1 MKWSYFIMKKENQ
14 QLAKTKKAAQKKKE
28 ANAKLAKR
36 ISMFAIPALILIG
49 LIAWSVVQGINS
61 NPNSYK
67 LSTDSSLEIKLGDMV
82 NIDFVGSIDGVEF
95 EGGSTEGQGTALVV
109 GSKKYIDDFE
119 EQLVGAHP
127 GDEVDVNVTFP
138 EDYGKED
145 LNGKDA
151 LFKVKVNGIYVKK

>member
-1 MKWSYFIMKKENQ
+1 MKKENQ
-14 QLAKTKKAAQKKKE
+14 KLAKAQKAAQKKKE
-28 ANAKLAKR
+28 ANAKLAKN
-36 ISMFAIPALILIG
+36 IGIYLIPAILIIG
-49 LIAWSVVQGINS
+49 IIVISVIHGINS
-61 NPNSYK
+61 NPDSYT
-67 LSTDSSLEIKLGDMV
+67 LSTDTSLEIQIGDMV

-95 EGGSTEGQGTALVV
+95 EGGSTEGQGTALVI
-109 GSKKYIDDFE
+109 GAKKYIDDFE

-138 EDYGKED
+138 ENYGKEE

>member
-1 MKWSYFIMKKENQ
+1 MKKENQ
-14 QLAKTKKAAQKKKE
+14 KLAKAKKAAQKKKE
-28 ANAKLAKR
+28 ANAKLVKTLCICALP
-36 ISMFAIPALILIG
+36 AIILIG

-61 NPNSYK
+61 NLNSYT
-67 LSTDSSLEIKLGDMV
+67 LSTDSSLEIKVGDMV

-95 EGGSTEGQGTALVV
+95 EGGSTEGQGTALVI
-109 GSKKYIDDFE
+109 GAKKYIDDFE

-127 GDEVDVNVTFP
+127 GDDVEVNVTFP
-138 EDYGKED
+138 ENYGKDD

>member
-1 MKWSYFIMKKENQ
+1 MKKENQ

-28 ANAKLAKR
+28 ANAKLVKKF
-36 ISMFAIPALILIG
+36 SMFVIPALILIG

-67 LSTDSSLEIKLGDMV
+67 LSADSSLEIKLGDMV